1 MDKQLRERLE
11 ELHAELASTESI
23 DDQSMELLD
32 SVLDDIR
39 TLLERVGDAP
49 AEEPEGLV
57 ERLREATRQFEE
69 THPTL
74 AAAVGRVMDTLSNL
88 GI

>member
-1 MDKQLRERLE
+1 MNKQLRERLE
-11 ELHAELASTESI
+11 ELHAELASTESV
-23 DDQSMELLD
+23 DDRSMELLG

-39 TLLERVGDAP
+39 TLLDRADDAP

>member
-1 MDKQLRERLE
+1 MNKQLRERLE
-11 ELHAELASTESI
+11 ELHAELASTESV
-23 DDQSMELLD
+23 DDQSMELLG

-39 TLLERVGDAP
+39 TLLDRADDAP